1 MASLLERFS
10 NDSADLHARLLAGLV
25 QVRRGGRS
33 IGAGTAWHAG
43 GLILTN
49 AHVVAE
55 RGRVSADL
63 ADLTVA
69 LADGREFPVRLLAA
83 DPALDLAALRTVSA
97 GADEGAG
104 LPTVE
109 LGDSRALRPGELV
122 FALGFPFGVTGGAT
136 AGTVIG
142 VGSDLPELRAGG
154 RGREWLA
161 ASLHLRPG
169 HSGGPMADAQG
180 RLVGINTL
188 MHGPDVG
195 IAVPVH
201 VAKEF
206 LKRAFARPEP
216 EAQPSARTVVV

>member
-1 MASLLERFS
+1 MTSLLERFS

-33 IGAGTAWHAG
+33 IGAGTAWHAD
-43 GLILTN
+43 GLIVTN

-55 RGRVSADL
+55 HGRAAGDL
-63 ADLTVA
+63 SVA
-69 LADGREFPVRLLAA
+69 LADGREFPVRVLAA
-83 DPALDLAALRTVSA
+83 DPALDLAALRTVGAQADA
-97 GADEGAG
+97 GAGAA
-104 LPTVE
+104 LPTVD

-142 VGSDLPELRAGG
+142 VGRDLPELGAASG
-154 RGREWLA
+154 GREWLA
-161 ASLHLRPG
+161 AALHLRPG
-169 HSGGPMADAQG
+169 HSGGPMVDAQG

-195 IAVPVH
+195 VAVPVH
-201 VAKEF
+201 VATEF
-206 LKRAFARPEP
+206 LRRAFARPAPGAP
-216 EAQPSARTVVV
+216 ERTVVV